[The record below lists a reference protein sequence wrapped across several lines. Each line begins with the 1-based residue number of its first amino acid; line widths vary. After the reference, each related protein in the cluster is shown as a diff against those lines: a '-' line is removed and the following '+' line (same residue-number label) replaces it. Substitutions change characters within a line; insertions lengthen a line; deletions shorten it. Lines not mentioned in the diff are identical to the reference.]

1 MILILYFINVVCY
14 IDQSVCRIILV
25 PLQWAPLDCE
35 VLFFKSIVVLCLLGL
50 CLGFLHLYSPEIFSV
65 IFCVLSLPSFGIRV
79 VVASYNVVGSYCL
92 FFSFLKECERVGTK
106 SSFSVW

>member
-1 MILILYFINVVCY
+1 MCVELSLCPCTGPRLIVRCYF
-14 IDQSVCRIILV
+14 L
-25 PLQWAPLDCE
+25 
-35 VLFFKSIVVLCLLGL
+35 KSIVVLCLLGL
-50 CLGFLHLYSPEIFSV
+50 CLGFLHLYSSEIFSV

-92 FFSFLKECERVGTK
+92 FFSFLKECERIGTK